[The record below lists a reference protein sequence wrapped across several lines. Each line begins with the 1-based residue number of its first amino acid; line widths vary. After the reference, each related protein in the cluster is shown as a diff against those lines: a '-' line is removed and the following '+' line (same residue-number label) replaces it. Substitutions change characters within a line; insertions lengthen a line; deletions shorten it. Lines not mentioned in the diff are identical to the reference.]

1 MEATVIRWQLVSP
14 EPEAAASFYQRLF
27 GWAVTQENHLG
38 YREVKSGN
46 GHGIDGGIWPA
57 PPGQPGFVQLFVEVP
72 DLDVCLENA
81 VRLGAKV
88 IVPRTML
95 PDGDAMAI
103 LLDPTGVS
111 LGVCSLAPRPA

>member
-1 MEATVIRWQLVSP
+1 VNATVTRWQLISP

-27 GWAVTQENHLG
+27 GWTVTQGNHLG
-38 YREVKSGN
+38 YREVKSG
-46 GHGIDGGIWPA
+46 GTRGIDGGIWPA
-57 PPGQPGFVQLFVEVP
+57 PAGQPGFVQLFVEVP
-72 DLDVCLENA
+72 DLDLCLESA

-88 IVPRTML
+88 LVPRTVL

-111 LGVCSLAPRPA
+111 LGVCTLAPRPA